1 MHYKP
6 AKMSRQMP
14 AALLTGPGILNYSG
28 DETLTLLCPVWL
40 NGKQETSS
48 GATEDLGSRAER
60 VSPEAKCLQLCPVLG
75 LQRFREIANSLP
87 LWTTAQEN
95 GENKNGEQKSKNAAH
110 KLTKFTSQT
119 PASSSDCYWAT
130 RSRRHLLAPSE
141 SLPQCRSSFFGTFGK
156 KM

>member
-48 GATEDLGSRAER
+48 GVTEDLGSRGER
-60 VSPEAKCLQLCPVLG
+60 ISPEAKFLQLRPVLG

-95 GENKNGEQKSKNAAH
+95 GENKNGEQRSKNAAH

-119 PASSSDCYWAT
+119 PASTEKQGADVTFW
-130 RSRRHLLAPSE
+130 HLQSPFPSAGVA
-141 SLPQCRSSFFGTFGK
+141 FFGTFGK